1 MLAKDMCSQNQK
13 VGHLICL
20 IHNNVFWTQRIF
32 RFLRNSLFRTNDLT
46 VTFGE
51 RQSCRSITLKFSI
64 AANLILMGKETST
77 LKVSFFIEMREEL

>member
-32 RFLRNSLFRTNDLT
+32 QFLRNSLFRTNDLYSKNKT
-46 VTFGE
+46 EQDLCKE
-51 RQSCRSITLKFSI
+51 RTCSVFLQEDHLKKELSSVEFNLFSERFH
-64 AANLILMGKETST
+64 G
-77 LKVSFFIEMREEL
+77 